1 MQYDIQDRRKVYS
14 TLQAEGI
21 EIPRYAVLD
30 RDSPNPKGSSEN
42 CVKRYPFRGG
52 YFGVSDHELVESE
65 DHVEVN
71 GVVFNKPFVEKPV
84 SAEDHNIYI
93 YYPTSAGGGSQRL
106 FRKVFNC
113 FFYSSL

>member
-1 MQYDIQDRRKVYS
+1 MLHWKMKGLKFHDMQFLTGIVPIQNVILFY
-14 TLQAEGI
+14 
-21 EIPRYAVLD
+21 
-30 RDSPNPKGSSEN
+30 
-42 CVKRYPFRGG
+42 VKNILI
-52 YFGVSDHELVESE
+52 YFLIIFLDHELVESE

-106 FRKVFNC
+106 FRKVINIFLLC
-113 FFYSSL
+113 EFFLSY